1 MGNVVANLNLATYIR
16 NLKIKISRFESGR
29 EYKEL
34 KERIGV
40 LVRENARLENKVL
53 SQQKKYDYLFAK
65 YKKSKIKNDD
75 ADEIYNEFE
84 RLLKEIDR
92 LEKENER
99 LKKEKEESNKKLT
112 ESNQLSE
119 ALRKQLNKDSSNSS
133 IPSSFNKPNHKRRA
147 NEYNSREKSNH
158 HVGGQLGH
166 GHHPRKS
173 LPPTSSINLA
183 LTEEMK
189 NNSNLIKT
197 GKTISKKLVDVEFCF
212 KVTEYIADIYL
223 DTITNKEVH
232 APFPSGVK
240 DEINYGTTIKTF
252 IIWLSNYCNVS
263 INKIQDLIS
272 ELSGGQVVPS
282 TGYINKLQTSFVK
295 KASNDIVSIENSL
308 ILSNFLHV
316 DLTAGN
322 LNGKQVNV
330 FNFTNKEKVLY
341 TYSES
346 KNKEAMKETIL
357 GKFVNA
363 LIHDHDTTFYSFGD
377 REQHQECLSHI
388 LRYLTAAIE
397 ESPDLTWHKEMK
409 NLFQEV
415 IHKKKNNE
423 FISYDETISRF
434 LSIIDNGL
442 EEYKK
447 YPPNKYETDGPKLL
461 RRLAKYSKENFLFLK
476 NDLIDYTN
484 NCSERNLRKYKRKQ
498 KQAIVFRSSSSIESI
513 CAFLSIVETA
523 KINGQSG
530 FKAIQSI
537 VA

>member
-1 MGNVVANLNLATYIR
+1 MGNIIYNNNLSTYIR
-16 NLKIKISRFESGR
+16 ALKLRISRFENGQI
-29 EYKEL
+29 YKEL
-34 KERIGV
+34 KEKIRI
-40 LVRENARLENKVL
+40 LVKENDRLETKVA
-53 SQQKKYDYLFAK
+53 SQQKKYDALFAK

-75 ADEIYNEFE
+75 VDEIYDEFE
-84 RLLKEIDR
+84 KLFKEI
-92 LEKENER
+92 ER
-99 LKKEKEESNKKLT
+99 LKKENDKLRKENEEISKKLT
-112 ESNQLSE
+112 ESNQLSG
-119 ALRKQLNKDSSNSS
+119 ALRNQLNRNSSNSS
-133 IPSSFNKPNHKRRA
+133 TPSSFDKPNHKKKA
-147 NEYNSREKSNH
+147 NEYNSRIKSNR
-158 HVGGQLGH
+158 HVGGQIGH
-166 GHHPRKS
+166 EHHPRKS

-189 NNSNLIKT
+189 NNPNLIKT
-197 GKTISKKLVDVEFCF
+197 GKTISKKLIDMEFSF
-212 KVTEYIADIYL
+212 KVTEYIADIYF
-223 DTITNKEVH
+223 DTIANKEVH
-232 APFPSGVK
+232 APFPNGVK

-252 IIWLSNYCNVS
+252 ILWLSNYCNVS
-263 INKIQDLIS
+263 INKIQDLII
-272 ELSGGQVVPS
+272 ELSDGQVVPS
-282 TGYINKLQTSFVK
+282 TGYINKLQTSFAK
-295 KASNDIVSIENSL
+295 KASNNIVSIENSL

-341 TYSES
+341 TYSDS

-388 LRYLTAAIE
+388 LRYLTAVIE
-397 ESPDLTWHKEMK
+397 ESPNITWHKSMK

-423 FISYDETISRF
+423 TVSYDETINRF

-442 EEYKK
+442 EDYKNF
-447 YPPNKYETDGPKLL
+447 PPNKYEMEGPKLL

-530 FKAIQSI
+530 FKAINSV